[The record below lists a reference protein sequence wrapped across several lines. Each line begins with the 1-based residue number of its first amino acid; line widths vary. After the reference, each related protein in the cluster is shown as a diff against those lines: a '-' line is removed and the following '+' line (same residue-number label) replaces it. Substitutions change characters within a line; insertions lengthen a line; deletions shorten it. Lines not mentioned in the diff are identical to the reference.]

1 MNSQGETKGEGNKV
15 FRCIKEGKTMKRKLA
30 AFFFFSFV
38 CLLVAAWAP
47 PLPAQPEGGVLD
59 LKQIIEEALSNNPE
73 LKGAQA
79 KADAYRERPS
89 QVASLEDPR
98 ISLGV
103 QNIATDD
110 FDFNTADMTMK
121 VIELSQEVPLP
132 GILSL
137 KKEAALHEAH
147 AMEKKAKEVEFNLIN
162 KVKQAYYEL
171 YYLTNAIAVT
181 EENKDLLEKFVA
193 ITETRYAVGK
203 GIQQDVLKAQ
213 VELSMI
219 VEKLIDFE
227 QKKASTA
234 AEMRAL
240 LNRPPEAAI
249 PDPPDIEKTPFTY
262 TMEDLQNI
270 ALECNPGLNDLQNVL
285 KSRESEYKLAQK
297 EYFPSLM
304 ITAAYGQ
311 REDAKKSRSMMA
323 NGYTMSGEPVEVT
336 LPGEDNHR
344 SDLFS
349 FMVGFT
355 VPLWFH
361 SKQNRKVKET
371 LALMEETKSHQQAV
385 KNEIFFGIKDICERE
400 RRGSKLID
408 LYKNNIIPQARAS
421 LDSAMAGYEVGSV
434 DFMTLINNQ
443 ITLFDYQLSYHE
455 VLAGYEKDLA
465 KIESVVG
472 RRLF

>member
-1 MNSQGETKGEGNKV
+1 
-15 FRCIKEGKTMKRKLA
+15 MKMKSA
-30 AFFFFSFV
+30 AFFFFSSVWLLFV
-38 CLLVAAWAP
+38 VWAP
-47 PLPAQPEGGVLD
+47 LLYAQSDQGALD
-59 LKQIIEEALSNNPE
+59 LNQIIEEALSNNPE

-79 KADAYRERPS
+79 KAAAYRERPS
-89 QVASLEDPR
+89 QAASLEDPR

-110 FDFNTADMTMK
+110 FDFNSIDMTMK

-137 KKEAALHEAH
+137 KKEVAVHEAH
-147 AMEKKAKEVEFNLIN
+147 AMEKKANEVEFSLIK
-162 KVKQAYYEL
+162 KVKQAYYDL

-181 EENKDLLEKFVA
+181 EENKDLLEKFLA

-213 VELSMI
+213 VEISKI
-219 VEKLIDFE
+219 TEKLIDFE

-234 AEMRAL
+234 AELRAL

-249 PDPPDIEKTPFTY
+249 PDPPAIEKTAFTY
-262 TMEDLQNI
+262 TPEDLQNI
-270 ALECNPGLNDLQNVL
+270 ALECNPALNDLQNIL
-285 KSRESEYKLAQK
+285 KSRESEYQLAKK

-304 ITAAYGQ
+304 FTAAYGQ
-311 REDAKKSRSMMA
+311 REDAKKSGSMMA
-323 NGYTMSGEPVEVT
+323 TGYTMGGEPVEVS
-336 LPGEDNHR
+336 LPGEDRDR
-344 SDLFS
+344 SDTFS

-361 SKQNRKVKET
+361 SKQSRKVKET
-371 LALMEETKSHQQAV
+371 LALMEETKSHQQAM

-421 LDSAMAGYEVGSV
+421 LDSAMAGYEVGNV
-434 DFMTLINNQ
+434 DFMALIDNQ

-455 VLAGYEKDLA
+455 VLADYEKDLA

>member
-1 MNSQGETKGEGNKV
+1 
-15 FRCIKEGKTMKRKLA
+15 MKMKSA
-30 AFFFFSFV
+30 AFFFFSSVWLLFV
-38 CLLVAAWAP
+38 VWAQLLY
-47 PLPAQPEGGVLD
+47 AQSDQGALD
-59 LKQIIEEALSNNPE
+59 LNQIIEEALSNNPE
-73 LKGAQA
+73 LKSAQA
-79 KADAYRERPS
+79 KAAAYRERPS
-89 QVASLEDPR
+89 QAASLEDPR

-110 FDFNTADMTMK
+110 FDFNSIDMTMK

-137 KKEAALHEAH
+137 KKEVAVHEAH
-147 AMEKKAKEVEFNLIN
+147 AMEKKAKEVEFSLIK
-162 KVKQAYYEL
+162 KVKQAYYDL

-181 EENKDLLEKFVA
+181 EENKDLLEKFLA

-213 VELSMI
+213 VEISKI
-219 VEKLIDFE
+219 TEKLIDFE

-234 AEMRAL
+234 AELRAL

-249 PDPPDIEKTPFTY
+249 PDPPAIEKTAFTY
-262 TMEDLQNI
+262 TPEDLQNI
-270 ALECNPGLNDLQNVL
+270 ALECNPALNDLQNIL
-285 KSRESEYKLAQK
+285 KSRESEYKLAKK

-304 ITAAYGQ
+304 FTAAYGQ
-311 REDAKKSRSMMA
+311 REDAKKSGSMTA
-323 NGYTMSGEPVEVT
+323 TGYTMSGEAVEVGI
-336 LPGEDNHR
+336 PGEDEHR
-344 SDLFS
+344 SDTFS

-371 LALMEETKSHQQAV
+371 LALVEETRAHQDAV
-385 KNEIFFGIKDICERE
+385 KNEIFFGIKDIGERE
-400 RRGSKLID
+400 RRGAKLID
-408 LYKNNIIPQARAS
+408 LYKNNIIPQAQAS
-421 LDSAMAGYEVGSV
+421 LDSARAGYEVGNV
-434 DFMTLINNQ
+434 DFMTLIENQ

-455 VLAGYEKDLA
+455 VLASYEKDLA
-465 KIESVVG
+465 EIESVVG

>member
-1 MNSQGETKGEGNKV
+1 ME
-15 FRCIKEGKTMKRKLA
+15 RKSA
-30 AFFFFSFV
+30 AFFFFSSV
-38 CLLVAAWAP
+38 CLLFAVCGSS
-47 PLPAQPEGGVLD
+47 LFAQTDEGFLD
-59 LKQIIEEALSNNPE
+59 LNSIIEEALSNNPE

-79 KADAYRERPS
+79 KADAYRERPA
-89 QVASLEDPR
+89 QAASLEDPR

-110 FDFNTADMTMK
+110 FDFNSIDMTMK

-137 KKEAALHEAH
+137 KKEVALHEAH
-147 AMEKKAKEVEFNLIN
+147 AMEKKAKEVEFSLIK
-162 KVKQAYYEL
+162 KVKQAYYDL
-171 YYLTNAIAVT
+171 YYLTNAIAVAG
-181 EENKDLLEKFVA
+181 ENKDLLEKFVA

-213 VELSMI
+213 VELSKI
-219 VEKLIDFE
+219 IEKLIDFE

-234 AEMRAL
+234 AELRAL

-249 PDPPDIEKTPFTY
+249 PNPPDIEKTPFAY
-262 TMEDLQNI
+262 SMEELQNI
-270 ALECNPGLNDLQNVL
+270 AMECNPALNDLQSIL

-304 ITAAYGQ
+304 FTAAYGQ
-311 REDAKKSRSMMA
+311 REDAKKSGSMMA
-323 NGYTMSGEPVEVT
+323 TGYTMGGEPVEVS
-336 LPGEDNHR
+336 LPGEDRDR
-344 SDLFS
+344 SDTFS

-361 SKQNRKVKET
+361 SKQSRKVKET
-371 LALMEETKSHQQAV
+371 LALMEETKSHQQAM
-385 KNEIFFGIKDICERE
+385 KNEIFFGITDICERE

-421 LDSAMAGYEVGSV
+421 LDSAMAGYEVGNV
-434 DFMTLINNQ
+434 DFMALIDNQ

-455 VLAGYEKDLA
+455 VLADYEKDLA

>member
-1 MNSQGETKGEGNKV
+1 ME
-15 FRCIKEGKTMKRKLA
+15 RKSG
-30 AFFFFSFV
+30 AFFFFSSVWLLFV
-38 CLLVAAWAP
+38 VWAP
-47 PLPAQPEGGVLD
+47 LLHAQSDQGTLD
-59 LKQIIEEALSNNPE
+59 LNQIIEEALSNNPE

-89 QVASLEDPR
+89 QAASLADPR

-110 FDFNTADMTMK
+110 FDFNSIDMTMK

-137 KKEAALHEAH
+137 KKEVALHEAH
-147 AMEKKAKEVEFNLIN
+147 AMEKKAKETEFSLIK
-162 KVKQAYYEL
+162 KVKQAYYDL
-171 YYLTNAIAVT
+171 YYLKNAIAIAAD
-181 EENKDLLEKFVA
+181 NKTLLERFVE

-213 VELSMI
+213 VELSKI
-219 VEKLIDFE
+219 KEKLIDIE
-227 QKKASTA
+227 QKKASAA
-234 AEMRAL
+234 AELRAL

-249 PDPPDIEKTPFTY
+249 ADPPDIEKTPFTY
-262 TMEDLQNI
+262 TMEELQNM
-270 ALECNPGLNDLQNVL
+270 AMECNPGLNDLQSIL

-304 ITAAYGQ
+304 FTAAYGQ
-311 REDAKKSRSMMA
+311 REDAKQSGSMIA
-323 NGYTMSGEPVEVT
+323 TGSTMGGEPVEVSI
-336 LPGEDNHR
+336 PGEDEHR
-344 SDLFS
+344 SDTFS

-371 LALMEETKSHQQAV
+371 LALMEETKSHQQAM
-385 KNEIFFGIKDICERE
+385 KNEIFFGIKDISERE
-400 RRGSKLID
+400 RRGAKLID
-408 LYKNNIIPQARAS
+408 LYKNNIIPQAQAS
-421 LDSAMAGYEVGSV
+421 LDSARAGYEVGNV
-434 DFMTLINNQ
+434 DFMTLIENQ
-443 ITLFDYQLSYHE
+443 ITLFDYKLSYHE

-465 KIESVVG
+465 EIESVVG
-472 RRLF
+472 KRLF

>member
-1 MNSQGETKGEGNKV
+1 
-15 FRCIKEGKTMKRKLA
+15 MKMKSA
-30 AFFFFSFV
+30 AFFFFSSVWLLFV
-38 CLLVAAWAP
+38 VWAP
-47 PLPAQPEGGVLD
+47 LLYAQSDQGALD
-59 LKQIIEEALSNNPE
+59 LNQIIEEALSNNPE

-79 KADAYRERPS
+79 KAAAYRERPS
-89 QVASLEDPR
+89 QAASLEDPR

-110 FDFNTADMTMK
+110 FDFNSIDMTMK

-137 KKEAALHEAH
+137 KKEVAVHEAH
-147 AMEKKAKEVEFNLIN
+147 AMEKKANEVEFSLIK
-162 KVKQAYYEL
+162 KVKQAYYDL

-181 EENKDLLEKFVA
+181 EENKDLLEKFLA

-213 VELSMI
+213 VEISKI
-219 VEKLIDFE
+219 TEKLIDFE

-234 AEMRAL
+234 AELRAL

-249 PDPPDIEKTPFTY
+249 PDPPAIEKTAFTY
-262 TMEDLQNI
+262 SMEELQNI
-270 ALECNPGLNDLQNVL
+270 ALECNPALNDLQSIL

-304 ITAAYGQ
+304 FTAAYGQ
-311 REDAKKSRSMMA
+311 REDAKKSGSMMA
-323 NGYTMSGEPVEVT
+323 TGYTMGGEPVEVS
-336 LPGEDNHR
+336 LPGEDRDR
-344 SDLFS
+344 SDTFS

-361 SKQNRKVKET
+361 SKQSRKVKET
-371 LALMEETKSHQQAV
+371 LALMEETKSHQQAM

-421 LDSAMAGYEVGSV
+421 LDSAMAGYEVGNV
-434 DFMTLINNQ
+434 DFMALIDNQ

-455 VLAGYEKDLA
+455 VLADYEKDLA